1 MYGRFAAAKFAA
13 GACLSGTLA
22 LFCAVASAAAPQT
35 PASPPWQAE
44 IQRRHQELIDRNG
57 PGTNP
62 KLRDELLKMRDED
75 QAARGLGPRATHTGH
90 VEVASNLAEI
100 DAALTAELKTIIQ
113 NNGWPT
119 IARVG
124 IDASNAAMLILTH
137 TRDHAWQ
144 ASVLPGLTSLADH
157 RQIDGAP
164 LALAIDKELVA
175 EGKLQRYGSQFKLV
189 DGEMAMYGVE
199 DPAGLDKRRALV
211 MLPPMEVYEQQLA
224 QMYHLKVS
232 KKIVSAAK

>member
-1 MYGRFAAAKFAA
+1 MV
-13 GACLSGTLA
+13 A
-22 LFCAVASAAAPQT
+22 LFCAGALAAAGQT
-35 PASPPWQAE
+35 TAPAPWLAE
-44 IQRRHQELIDRNG
+44 IQHRHQELIARNG

-75 QAARGLGPRATHTGH
+75 QAARGLGPGVAHKDH
-90 VEVASNLAEI
+90 IEVAANLAEV
-100 DAALTAELKTIIQ
+100 DAALTAQLKTIIQ

-119 IARVG
+119 IAVVG

-144 ASVLPGLTSLADH
+144 ASLLPALAAYADH
-157 RQIDGAP
+157 KQIDGAP
-164 LALAIDKELVA
+164 LAMVIDKELVA

-189 DGEMAMYGVE
+189 DGEMAMFGVE
-199 DPAGLDKRRALV
+199 DPAGLDKRRAQV

-232 KKIVSAAK
+232 RKIVSAAK